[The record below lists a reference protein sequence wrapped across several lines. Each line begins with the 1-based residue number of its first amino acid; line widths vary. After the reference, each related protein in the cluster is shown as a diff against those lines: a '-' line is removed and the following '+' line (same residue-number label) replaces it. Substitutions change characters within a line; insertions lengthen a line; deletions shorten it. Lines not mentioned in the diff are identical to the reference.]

1 MTSFGQYLIW
11 TDWTTRTIQQYNRVT
26 FELMP
31 SIRQLKGRNGAFY
44 GIKIVQSLPEIGR
57 NRVLIIQFKDTA
69 VTFTLQH
76 CCYTMPRC
84 CYTFLHCCYTLLHSA
99 TLLLHSATLLLHSAT
114 LLLHSATLLLHSATL
129 LLHSV
134 TLLLHSATLL
144 LHSAT
149 LLLHFATLLLHCC
162 YILGILL
169 RYKLH
174 DKFHP

>member
-99 TLLLHSATLLLHSAT
+99 TLLLHSATLLLHF
-114 LLLHSATLLLHSATL
+114 
-129 LLHSV
+129 
-134 TLLLHSATLL
+134 
-144 LHSAT
+144 AT
-149 LLLHFATLLLHCC
+149 LLLHFATLLLHFATLLLRFAIHCC
-162 YILGILL
+162 YTLL
-169 RYKLH
+169 HCCYTAVTFLVYCCDTSCTINFIH
-174 DKFHP
+174 EANIE